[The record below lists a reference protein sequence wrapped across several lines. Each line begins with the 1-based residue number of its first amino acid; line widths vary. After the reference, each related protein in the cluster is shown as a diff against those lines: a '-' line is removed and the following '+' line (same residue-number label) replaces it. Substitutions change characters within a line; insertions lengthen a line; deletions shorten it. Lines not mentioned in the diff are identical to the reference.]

1 MSQACKQNFAIKGMS
16 CAACKARVERA
27 VAPLPGVES
36 VAVQLLQ
43 NSMTVLFNDKE
54 CSVEKIEAAV
64 SKAGYEASPIHS
76 SKELLHMDDGEVREK
91 KKRLIA
97 SVILTLLLLALSM
110 GPMVGI
116 DILPLAQA
124 NAYSQLGLCLMVMA
138 LNIHYFKNGFKA
150 LLHLAPNM
158 DSLVAIGAGAS
169 FLSSC
174 FSMIFI
180 QEGDLTSNLHRH
192 FSLYFEGVATILT
205 LVSVGK
211 YLETKAKHRAVD
223 AISKLYELAPN
234 TVVVRKLKKHATK
247 GADPYEEVTV
257 PLEAVAVGDEVV
269 LRSGDRVGVDGVV
282 IEGNGFFDE
291 SAITGE
297 AMQVKKAEGDKVI
310 SATFLRHGYVVFKV
324 EKVGN
329 DTTLAKIIALVDDAN
344 RQKAPIA
351 RLADRVAFYFVPA
364 VILIAL
370 ITGVV
375 WLYEGAPP
383 TQALSFAVS
392 VLVVSCPCALGL
404 ATPTAIMVATG
415 RAASLGVLFKSPEAL
430 ENLQHVDIMVFDKT
444 GTITEGKMRV
454 LACKRYAAEPEEMT
468 HIIHLTQALEQRS
481 EHPIAQA
488 LVSYCQ
494 QELSTLKLKGDAA
507 VAAAA
512 DAKLEVTEFINHEGK
527 GVEAVIGGV
536 RYFMGSTTFMNQV
549 LYKDNTEAQNLSNY
563 REESVNVTVHL
574 FTPTQHLV
582 SFALGDEI
590 KRGAADVVELL
601 RNFGVHSIIV
611 SGDSVRVV
619 ANVAEQVGI
628 TTYKAACLPQ
638 DKSDFISLLKDKGH
652 HVAMMGDGINDA
664 PSLTT
669 SDVGISIAGSTDI
682 AKSCADVILMKDNL
696 YSIVSALMLSRL
708 TLSNIKENLFWAFIY
723 NIVCIPVAAGV
734 FFDSLGLK
742 LDPMLAACLMS
753 LSSVCVVSNAL
764 RLKRHSLNF
773 QLPNGEVV
781 RAEVADNDGATSV
794 HVSSSIAEDE
804 AAAAAQQ
811 GAYSTDPGNEKQSP
825 RRLRLERSAKE
836 KEMDAELAAA
846 GAQLVGEEVQAP
858 NLSYDA
864 ATLGTTQQKAEAA
877 VQQAS
882 DSQSDAMQ
890 VSPDNSR
897 SAAGAEAATYGQT
910 KMVKLVHIN
919 GMHCEH
925 CQKSVTKALSAVAG
939 VSKVDVSL
947 EFKTAR
953 VECAD
958 SVTDAQL
965 TQAVVDDGFE
975 VTSIDNA

>member
-180 QEGDLTSNLHRH
+180 QEGD
-192 FSLYFEGVATILT
+192 
-205 LVSVGK
+205 VGK

-430 ENLQHVDIMVFDKT
+430 E
-444 GTITEGKMRV
+444 GKMRV

-563 REESVNVTVHL
+563 REESVNVL
-574 FTPTQHLV
+574 
-582 SFALGDEI
+582 
-590 KRGAADVVELL
+590 
-601 RNFGVHSIIV
+601 
-611 SGDSVRVV
+611 
-619 ANVAEQVGI
+619 
-628 TTYKAACLPQ
+628 
-638 DKSDFISLLKDKGH
+638 
-652 HVAMMGDGINDA
+652 
-664 PSLTT
+664 
-669 SDVGISIAGSTDI
+669 
-682 AKSCADVILMKDNL
+682 
-696 YSIVSALMLSRL
+696 
-708 TLSNIKENLFWAFIY
+708 
-723 NIVCIPVAAGV
+723 
-734 FFDSLGLK
+734 
-742 LDPMLAACLMS
+742 
-753 LSSVCVVSNAL
+753 
-764 RLKRHSLNF
+764 
-773 QLPNGEVV
+773 
-781 RAEVADNDGATSV
+781 
-794 HVSSSIAEDE
+794 
-804 AAAAAQQ
+804 
-811 GAYSTDPGNEKQSP
+811 
-825 RRLRLERSAKE
+825 
-836 KEMDAELAAA
+836 
-846 GAQLVGEEVQAP
+846 
-858 NLSYDA
+858 
-864 ATLGTTQQKAEAA
+864 
-877 VQQAS
+877 
-882 DSQSDAMQ
+882 
-890 VSPDNSR
+890 
-897 SAAGAEAATYGQT
+897 
-910 KMVKLVHIN
+910 
-919 GMHCEH
+919 
-925 CQKSVTKALSAVAG
+925 
-939 VSKVDVSL
+939 
-947 EFKTAR
+947 
-953 VECAD
+953 
-958 SVTDAQL
+958 
-965 TQAVVDDGFE
+965 
-975 VTSIDNA
+975 